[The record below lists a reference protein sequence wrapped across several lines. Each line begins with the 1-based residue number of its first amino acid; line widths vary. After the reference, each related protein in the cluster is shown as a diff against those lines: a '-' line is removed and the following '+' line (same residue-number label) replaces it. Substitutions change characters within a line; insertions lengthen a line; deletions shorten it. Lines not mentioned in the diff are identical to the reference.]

1 MGTRWASTYANMF
14 MAEFEE
20 KYIYP
25 FKKQISML
33 YLRFIDSFFF
43 DIDKIGELAHKLY
56 ERLQDKTSHNKIR
69 F

>member
-1 MGTRWASTYANMF
+1 
-14 MAEFEE
+14 
-20 KYIYP
+20 
-25 FKKQISML
+25 ML